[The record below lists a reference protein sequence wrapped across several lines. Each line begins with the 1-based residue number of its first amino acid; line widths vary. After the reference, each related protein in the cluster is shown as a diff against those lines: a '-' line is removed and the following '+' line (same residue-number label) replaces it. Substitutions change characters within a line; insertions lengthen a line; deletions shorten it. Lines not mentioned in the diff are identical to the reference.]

1 MSFFTLTF
9 LKASPSLGIAPACNE
24 SINVSL
30 GINCQA
36 VIIPDNLLE
45 GQDDTME
52 YQIFITSPVDSTG
65 NFSNNGTD
73 RVSLLKIGTYQYSVV
88 DENGRTCWGT
98 IQAEDKFAPIF
109 INLPRDT
116 FVRCHIELT
125 EAALGATP
133 PTIQDNCDSLTP
145 IFDSASI
152 PQPNACDD
160 FVTVVIN
167 WKAIDNFGNETNAIQ
182 EIVFTRPQRTQFI
195 FPEDIILSCG
205 EDSIADLEDTNKT
218 GIISIQT
225 GRIINGSF
233 EPTDTTT
240 LVENS
245 NFCNLGLS
253 KRDIRQD
260 DNCEIKLTRIWE
272 VLDWCAPSQRPTIVD
287 TQLVTYADTLAPTFL
302 PAQYD
307 NIETA
312 QVVEF
317 GLDCRFTVALNTPT
331 ATDNCDTMPTVE
343 MYEVA
348 QLNNEIWTPI
358 GSNISTIVI
367 PADTLR
373 LGYRAFDECH
383 TQGKEDTTFTYLI
396 TRDLIAPAA
405 ICASNLVISI
415 ANDFD
420 AILEAEVVDHG
431 SEDTCG
437 EVIKEI
443 RRKGTTDP
451 WNSFISLPCELI
463 DSQLSVELRISD
475 LSGNSTICWTT
486 VRLEDKL
493 PPLCNNLMNDTTT
506 CIVRNRTDFGNST
519 DTNNNK
525 AFDAAEWVDMNSIQM
540 ENYDS
545 TFGSP
550 TCRENIS
557 CQTFRVEQQ
566 YQLVEKNCGA
576 AEVKRRYRAIDTQN
590 NVSEWSEQLITIVYE
605 ANWMV
610 VFPADWEG
618 TCVDRFPEPFIDI
631 QNGSCDKL
639 EVKVSEKIF
648 NTDGE
653 NCLKIERIYSIIN
666 LCTFQQGIAPLTINR
681 QADTLGVVND
691 TLKISSDSLASI
703 GYFNYKQILKIISSE
718 KPTLIINEDID
729 TCLSGVHS
737 DTLINSGKD
746 DLYCAELR
754 IFSASATDCIGN
766 SVEQYNW
773 NFIENEVVIK
783 SGTGNSF
790 AQPVLPNIKY
800 TVQFL
805 ATDACNNITVDQK
818 DFTFED
824 CARPTLFIRRGI
836 TLELKERTIKIKATD
851 FDVGSSDN
859 CTEQGILLNNF
870 RIWHE
875 SLGAAPNEITKIKE
889 LPTELTFSCAQLA
902 TQEVYIY
909 AFDEVDN
916 YDRVSTFVIVQD
928 NQESC
933 ISALLDGMVAG
944 QIIDEKGAEVEGVS
958 VAVVGGKNAIYTTQT
973 DGNFEFELPQGKEY
987 AITPLKTSEPLNG
1000 VTTFDLILISKHILG
1015 ISPFKSPYQYI
1026 AADVNK
1032 SGTITAYDI
1041 VQLRQVILKIIPE
1054 FPSNQSW
1061 RFIDNAYQFTTNSP
1075 LTEPFTESIL
1085 IEELPEEQMG
1095 VNFIGVKI
1103 GDINGNALANRLESA
1118 NGRTI
1123 KNTLGFTIED
1133 RLVGVDEIITIPF
1146 LIKDL
1151 KTIEGLQFSLDFK
1164 HLTLLSLEEG
1174 LAETKHMNQTEIEKG
1189 QLVVSWNKEQ
1199 IELSNSNLFTLTFK
1213 ANRRELLSNLLTI
1226 DYQKTLAEA
1235 YTTEEELL
1243 DIQLSYTELA
1253 NNRSFELFQNKPN
1266 PFESQTTVGFYIPRG
1281 ENVQLRVMDIQ
1292 GRILMDI
1299 QKEYKAGFH
1308 EINLDK
1314 QTIGGVGILY
1324 YQMTAGENIATKKMI
1339 VLE

>member
-1 MSFFTLTF
+1 MSFFILTF
-9 LKASPSLGIAPACNE
+9 LKASPNLGVAPACNE

-30 GINCQA
+30 SINCQA

-45 GQDDTME
+45 GLDDTME
-52 YQIFITSPVDSTG
+52 YKIFITSPIDSTG

-73 RVSLLKIGTYQYSVV
+73 KVSLLKTGIYQYSVV
-88 DENGRTCWGT
+88 DENGHTCWGI

-125 EAALGATP
+125 EDGLGATP

-145 IFDSASI
+145 IFESASV
-152 PQPNACDD
+152 PLANTCDSL
-160 FVTVVIN
+160 VTVAIN
-167 WKAIDNFGNETNAIQ
+167 WKAVDNSGNETNAIQ
-182 EIVFTRPQRTQFI
+182 EIVFIRPKETQFL
-195 FPEDIILSCG
+195 FPEDVILSCG
-205 EDSIADLEDTNKT
+205 EDSLEDLDNTSKT
-218 GIISIQT
+218 GTIKVQT
-225 GRIINGSF
+225 GRILNGIF
-233 EPTDTTT
+233 QPTDTTT
-240 LVENS
+240 LEENS

-253 KRDIRQD
+253 KRDTRKTS
-260 DNCEIKLTRIWE
+260 NCDVKLTRIWE
-272 VLDWCAPSQRPTIVD
+272 ILDWCSPAQRPIIVD
-287 TQLVTYADTLAPTFL
+287 TQFITYADTLAPIFL
-302 PAQYD
+302 PAQNG
-307 NIETA
+307 NIQNA
-312 QVVEF
+312 QIVEF
-317 GLDCRFTVALNTPT
+317 GLDCRFTVALNTPI

-348 QLNNEIWTPI
+348 QLNNGIWTPI
-358 GSNISTIVI
+358 GSNTSTIVI

-373 LGYRAFDECH
+373 LGYRAFDECY
-383 TQGKEDTTFTYLI
+383 TQNKEDTTFTYLI
-396 TRDLIAPAA
+396 TRDLTAPAA
-405 ICASNLVISI
+405 ICASDLVISV

-437 EVIKEI
+437 EIIKEI

-451 WNSFISLPCELI
+451 WSSFISLPCELI
-463 DSQLSVELRISD
+463 DSQLRVELRVSD
-475 LSGNSTICWTT
+475 LSGNSTVCWTT

-493 PPLCNNLMNDTTT
+493 PPLCHDLANDTTT
-506 CIVRNRTDFGNST
+506 CIIRNRTDFGNAT
-519 DTNNNK
+519 DSNNNRM
-525 AFDAAEWVDMNSIQM
+525 FDDTEWVNMTPLQI

-545 TFGSP
+545 IFGNP
-550 TCRENIS
+550 ACKENIS
-557 CQTFRVEQQ
+557 CQTYNVEQQ
-566 YQLVEKNCGA
+566 YQLLEKGCGA
-576 AEVKRRYRAIDTQN
+576 AEIKRRYRAIDTQN

-605 ANWMV
+605 ADWIV
-610 VFPADWEG
+610 VFPPDWEG
-618 TCVDRFPEPFIDI
+618 TCVDRFPAPFIEI

-648 NTDGE
+648 NTDE
-653 NCLKIERIYSIIN
+653 ESCLKIERTFSVIN
-666 LCTFQQGIAPLTINR
+666 LCTFQQGIVPLTIKR

-691 TLKISSDSLASI
+691 TLKISSDSLANI
-703 GYFNYKQILKIISSE
+703 GHFNYKQILKIISSE
-718 KPTLIINEDID
+718 KPTLVINEDIE
-729 TCLSGVHS
+729 TCLSGIYS
-737 DTLINSGKD
+737 DTLVNTGKD
-746 DLYCAELR
+746 TLYCAELR
-754 IFSASATDCIGN
+754 TFSASAIDCIGN
-766 SVEQYNW
+766 SIEQYNW
-773 NFIENEVVIK
+773 NLFENEVVTK
-783 SGTGNSF
+783 SGTGSSF
-790 AQPVLPNIKY
+790 TQPVLPNVKY

-805 ATDACNNITVDQK
+805 ATDACNNISVDQK
-818 DFTFED
+818 NFTFED

-851 FDVGSSDN
+851 FDIGTSDN
-859 CTEQGILLNNF
+859 CTEKETLLNNF

-875 SLGAAPNEITKIKE
+875 ILGAAPTTIAKIKE
-889 LPTELTFSCAQLA
+889 LPTEITFGCAQLA

-909 AFDEVDN
+909 AFDEEDN
-916 YDRVSTFVIVQD
+916 YDRVSTFIIIQD

-933 ISALLDGMVAG
+933 IAALLDGMVAG
-944 QIIDEKGAEVEGVS
+944 QIIDEKGAKVEGVS
-958 VAVVGGKNAIYTTQT
+958 VTVEGGKNANYTTQT

-1054 FPSNQSW
+1054 FPNNQSW
-1061 RFIDNAYQFTTNSP
+1061 RFIDNSYQFTTNNP
-1075 LTEPFTESIL
+1075 LEEPFPESVL

-1095 VNFIGVKI
+1095 INFIGVKI
-1103 GDINGNALANRLESA
+1103 GDINGNALVNRLEPST
-1118 NGRTI
+1118 GRTI
-1123 KNTLGFTIED
+1123 KDILEFQVED
-1133 RLVGVDEIITIPF
+1133 RLVVVDEIITIPF
-1146 LIKDL
+1146 LINDL

-1164 HLTLLSLEEG
+1164 SLTLLNLEEG
-1174 LAETKHMNQTEIEKG
+1174 LVEERHMNQADIEKG
-1189 QLVVSWNKEQ
+1189 HLVISWNKERAG
-1199 IELSNSNLFTLTFK
+1199 LPTSNLFTLTFK

-1226 DYQKTLAEA
+1226 DHQEILAEA
-1235 YTTEEELL
+1235 YTTTEESLG
-1243 DIQLSYTELA
+1243 IQLNFSKVINTPT
-1253 NNRSFELFQNKPN
+1253 FELFQNKPN
-1266 PFESQTTVGFYIPRG
+1266 PFESQTTVGFYIPEG

-1292 GRILMDI
+1292 GRILLDI